1 MANLDS
7 VLKVQEIT
15 LQTKVHIVKATVF
28 PVVMYKY
35 ESWTIKKGECWRT
48 DAFKLWCW
56 RRLLRVPWKARRSN
70 QSILKDINP
79 KYSLEGLMLKLKL
92 QFFGHLT
99 WKADSLKKTL
109 MLGKTKG
116 RRKRGRQRIRWLDDI
131 TDAMDMNLGKLQ
143 EMERDR
149 EAWCA
154 AVHGVSKSWKWLG
167 DWTTTKWSQYFSN
180 KKIKEKI

>member
-1 MANLDS
+1 
-7 VLKVQEIT
+7 
-15 LQTKVHIVKATVF
+15 
-28 PVVMYKY
+28 
-35 ESWTIKKGECWRT
+35 
-48 DAFKLWCW
+48 
-56 RRLLRVPWKARRSN
+56 
-70 QSILKDINP
+70 
-79 KYSLEGLMLKLKL
+79 MLKLKL

-149 EAWCA
+149 EA
-154 AVHGVSKSWKWLG
+154 
-167 DWTTTKWSQYFSN
+167 
-180 KKIKEKI
+180 